1 MHNFL
6 LVWKQI
12 TESLQS
18 SANSMFPLEHSTYFC
33 YKTAHFLFQR
43 CLEGKKKSNQ
53 QQYLSVI
60 TYQSSGE
67 SNLLLKYLKFTASGT

>member
-43 CLEGKKKSNQ
+43 CLEGKKKKQ
-53 QQYLSVI
+53 P
-60 TYQSSGE
+60 T
-67 SNLLLKYLKFTASGT
+67 TAFISDYISI